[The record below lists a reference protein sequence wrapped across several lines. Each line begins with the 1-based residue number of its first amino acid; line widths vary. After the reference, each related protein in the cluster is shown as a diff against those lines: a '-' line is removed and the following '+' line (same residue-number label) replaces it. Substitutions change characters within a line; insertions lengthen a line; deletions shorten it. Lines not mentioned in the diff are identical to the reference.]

1 MRAAA
6 VTAAAWLVVAAALP
20 GAGAAELVGFAHFP
34 ADSFAGGPPSGQYTA
49 EGRRLP
55 QPRFGAQPVQGVS
68 SIKPGPRPGTWWALS
83 DNGFGTRANSFDY
96 RLAVYL
102 FEADPAAGRVRLERR
117 IALRDPARHFPWR
130 LTEESLPE
138 RPLTGADADPE
149 SLVVMPDGSFW
160 VGDEH
165 GPWLLHFSPEGV
177 LLEPPVALRR
187 PDGAVLRSAANP
199 EVLAGTAAA
208 DLRASKGFEG
218 LAPGP
223 RPGTLL
229 AMLEGPIPGD
239 PADELRLFEFDLA
252 RRDWTGRSWRYRL
265 DSPAHVAAEL
275 AVRGDVYLVIER
287 DDGHGDAARFK
298 RIFSL
303 RLPQDAAAATA
314 AGSAATD
321 RKRVADLL
329 DLANPRGLAGAGPRF
344 RFPFFTPEAVHA
356 LDGSRLLVVADNNFP
371 ATGGRRAGQRDDT
384 EWIWIEETP

>member
-1 MRAAA
+1 MRAGA
-6 VTAAAWLVVAAALP
+6 VTAAAWLVVAAVLP
-20 GAGAAELVGFAHFP
+20 GAVAAELAGFASWP

-55 QPRFGAQPVQGVS
+55 QPRFAAQPVQGVS

-96 RLAVYL
+96 RLAIYL

-117 IALRDPARHFPWR
+117 IELRDPARQFPWR

-160 VGDEH
+160 IGDEH
-165 GPWLLHFSPEGV
+165 GPWLLHFSAEGL

-187 PDGAVLRSAANP
+187 PDGAVLRSASNP
-199 EVLAGTAAA
+199 EVLAGAATA

-223 RPGTLL
+223 QPGTLL
-229 AMLEGPIPGD
+229 AMLEGAIPGD
-239 PADELRLFEFDLA
+239 PPEELRLFEFDLA

-265 DSPAHVAAEL
+265 DSPAHAAAEL

-287 DDGHGDAARFK
+287 DDGHGGDARFK
-298 RIFSL
+298 RIFEL
-303 RLPQDAAAATA
+303 RLPADGAEAASGAAAT
-314 AGSAATD
+314 G
-321 RKRVADLL
+321 RRLVADLL
-329 DLANPRGLAGAGPRF
+329 DIANPHGLAGSGPRF

-356 LDGSRLLVVADNNFP
+356 AGGSRLLVVADNNYP
-371 ATGGRRAGQRDDT
+371 ATGARRAGQRDDT
-384 EWIWIEETP
+384 EWIWLDVTP